1 MIIPSDEQMQIINN
15 IKSGYN
21 GNVDAVAGSGKTTT
35 VLSLSHHNNTKHIIQ
50 VTYNSELK
58 REVNEKKIKYSEIMF
73 LDKLSI
79 YTYHSLA
86 FKYYSED
93 AKTDMG
99 IYKIVNENLPP
110 KCKLPIIDILVCDEI
125 QDMNDLYYQFIHK
138 VLRDIHKQVQI
149 LILGDKYQGL
159 YEFKGADTRYLT
171 LGTNL
176 WDCSPYEF
184 KNMNLNTS
192 YRVTKQIAQFVNKVM
207 LGEERIHAIKDG
219 PKVLYI
225 KRQDCFQVF
234 KTIGRKII
242 SMIESGYAKPDD
254 IFVLTASVKSKFFK
268 KIENMLVENNI
279 PCYVP
284 MSENS
289 AITNDVVKNKVIF
302 SSFHQSKGRERKVTV
317 VYGFDK
323 SYFDFYSRDVPTHI
337 CPSTLYVAA
346 TRATETLIVI
356 ESSETL
362 PFLKY
367 NHSELCNCDFVEF
380 EGVPLGLDSNDIFNS
395 PPNSPDNIGTIHKT
409 SPTDLIKFLNENTL
423 IQIAKIMEDHLY
435 ITDELSY
442 PLNIVNNE
450 NYTHSNYH
458 GVQLAEEVFDINGLV
473 IPSLY
478 EERNSEHKT
487 NTIKEYVKH
496 KMKSSSPFYKSKV
509 SNIDF
514 KNTTLEDQL
523 LLTNIYKSLREQL
536 LFKVAQI
543 QNYTWLS
550 QTNIDSIF
558 LNMDK
563 HIEDPTKLKYEFTII
578 SNQFHTKKEKEH
590 ETQIY
595 SLIDEFIETHM
606 GVNFGKIRFEAIVDA
621 LSDTTIWE
629 FKCVEEITP
638 EHRLQLLI
646 YAWLWK
652 MTHTQETK
660 IFKLMNI
667 RTGEVQTLDAYSSL
681 LDDIILL
688 IIRAKFQKLIVKTD
702 EEFIENCKQL
712 ISHSSDE
719 VEVEVEDSE
728 TDDDDPNDSDYVYEG
743 TDDEDDLEFMRF

>member
-1 MIIPSDEQMQIINN
+1 MINPSNEQMNIINN
-15 IKSGYN
+15 IKLGYN

-35 VLSLSHHNNTKHIIQ
+35 VLSLSHYNNDKHIIQ

-58 REVNEKKIKYSEIMF
+58 REVNEKKIKYSELMH
-73 LDKLSI
+73 LDKLNI
-79 YTYHSLA
+79 YTYHSFA
-86 FKYYSED
+86 FKYYSEE

-99 IYKIVNENLPP
+99 IYKIVVDNLQP
-110 KCKLPIIDILVCDEI
+110 KRKLPQIDILVCDEI
-125 QDMNDLYYQFIHK
+125 QDMNDLYYQFINK
-138 VLRDIHKQVQI
+138 VLRDINKQVQI

-171 LGTNL
+171 LGSNL
-176 WDCSPYEF
+176 WSCSPYEF

-192 YRVTKQIAQFVNKVM
+192 YRVTRQIARFVNKVM
-207 LGEERIHAIKDG
+207 LGEERIHANKEG

-225 KRQDCFQVF
+225 KRQDCFQVY

-242 SMIESGYAKPDD
+242 NMLDSGYAKPED
-254 IFVLTASVKSKFFK
+254 IFVLAPSVKSKFFK
-268 KIENMLVENNI
+268 KIENMLVEHNI

-289 AITNDVVKNKVIF
+289 AITNDVIKNKVIF

-323 SYFDFYSRDVPTHI
+323 SYFDYYSRDVPNDI
-337 CPSTLYVAA
+337 CPSTLYVAT
-346 TRATETLIVI
+346 TRATDTLIVI

-367 NHSELCNCDFVEF
+367 NHAELCNCDFVEF
-380 EGVPLGLDSNDIFNS
+380 EGVPLGLDSGDIFNTQ
-395 PPNSPDNIGTIHKT
+395 PNNNNTTTIRKT
-409 SPTDLIKFLNENTL
+409 SPTDLIKFLNENVL
-423 IQIAKIMEDHLY
+423 IKIAEIMENELY
-435 ITDELSY
+435 ETDELSY
-442 PLNIVNNE
+442 PLNIITNE
-450 NYTHSNYH
+450 NYTHSNYY
-458 GVQLAEEVFDINGLV
+458 GVQLAEEVFDLNGLV

-478 EERNSEHKT
+478 EERNNGNHT
-487 NTIKEYVKH
+487 NTIKEFVRD
-496 KMKSSSPFYKSKV
+496 KMKSAGPFYKSKV
-509 SNIDF
+509 AHIDF
-514 KNTTLEDQL
+514 KNTSLSDQL

-543 QNYTWLS
+543 QNYNWLS
-550 QTNIDSIF
+550 QENVNSIF

-563 HIEDPTKLKYEFTII
+563 HIHEPLNLKYEITIL
-578 SNQFHTKKEKEH
+578 SNNFHTQKEKEY
-590 ETQIY
+590 ETNTY
-595 SLIDEFIETHM
+595 ALIDEFIETHM
-606 GVNFGKIRFEAIVDA
+606 GIEFGKLRFEAIVDA

-652 MTHTQETK
+652 MTQTETK

-667 RTGEVQTLDAYSSL
+667 KSGEVQTLNSTSHL
-681 LDDIILL
+681 LDDIILM
-688 IIRAKFQKLIVKTD
+688 IIRSKFQKPVVKTD
-702 EEFIENCKQL
+702 DEFIDNCKN
-712 ISHSSDE
+712 IINPSSLEMD
-719 VEVEVEDSE
+719 EDSE
-728 TDDDDPNDSDYVYEG
+728 SEKDDPNDSDYVDEG
-743 TDDEDDLEFMRF
+743 TDNEEDDLEFMKF